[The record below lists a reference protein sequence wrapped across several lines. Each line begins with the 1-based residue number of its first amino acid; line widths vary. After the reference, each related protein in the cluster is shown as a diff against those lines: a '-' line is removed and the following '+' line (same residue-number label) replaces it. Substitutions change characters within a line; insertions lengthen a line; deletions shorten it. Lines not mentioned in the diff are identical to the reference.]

1 MFVTQFSQYNT
12 WAMIGIASFVLYYVL
27 VFSCFAFRHLFS
39 PLIHPSKKIVGV
51 IKNTYSLFTNMIAI
65 VFGIS
70 TLFFVLSLYLL

>member
-12 WAMIGIASFVLYYVL
+12 WAMIGIASFALYCVFL
-27 VFSCFAFRHLFS
+27 VSYFAFRCLVFLF
-39 PLIHPSKKIVGV
+39 IHPSKKIVDA

>member
-27 VFSCFAFRHLFS
+27 VFCYFTFRCLVFLF
-39 PLIHPSKKIVGV
+39 IHPSKKIVDA
-51 IKNTYSLFTNMIAI
+51 IKNTYSLYMDRIAI

-70 TLFFVLSLYLL
+70 TLFFVLSLHLL